1 MKALIAE
8 LKHRLDLVHH
18 RIIAITAEQTL
29 LTSEEEHLKKLL
41 EQYEKQYYDTI
52 VEERKITET
61 IIPNASGIK
70 FIAKD
75 KKLVPMVPK
84 QKDQLPSG
92 TVPNAVEIFIK
103 TCPENHFR
111 YGDLFKHINEY
122 LGKKVSGGSVGPAL
136 KKMIRQG
143 LINKTGYGQYTIN
156 K

>member
-1 MKALIAE
+1 MKALITE
-8 LKHRLDLVHH
+8 LKHRLGLVQQ
-18 RIIAITAEQTL
+18 RMIAILSEQTL
-29 LTSEEEHLKKLL
+29 LASEEEHLKKLL

-52 VEERKITET
+52 VEERKITEAV
-61 IIPNASGIK
+61 IPNAV
-70 FIAKD
+70 KD

-92 TVPNAVEIFIK
+92 AVHKAVEIFIK

-111 YGDLFKHINEY
+111 YGDLFKHVNEY
-122 LGKKVSGGSVGPAL
+122 LGKKVSGGSIGPAL
-136 KKMIRQG
+136 KKMIRQE